1 MTQDQTPAATG
12 SGEPTPVVLPDQAEM
27 TIEQLARAI
36 LARQIIRPR
45 ITSVRRLAEA
55 VLAKGGKKKGKGKDK
70 KKAAHKKTDKAVRK
84 LALIPG
90 QKGR

>member
-12 SGEPTPVVLPDQAEM
+12 SEEPTPVVLPDQAEM

-55 VLAKGGKKKGKGKDK
+55 VLAKGGKKKGKGK